1 MFIYGYKLLPLYRV
15 FKIYE
20 PYTYNM
26 AIPKVILAVERPS
39 STVVKQ
45 RGNRFVVIKR
55 TSKRKG
61 NRIVPVDL
69 GTVGEIINGVFIP
82 LRVKNDTKTRV
93 DIKDYGEV
101 TLCDKFGKDLIQ
113 DLARVWSID
122 DAKRIYVISLLRA
135 AFGDVKNRDL
145 QFHYQTSF
153 ASEYYP
159 GVHLSE
165 HAVAAFLMELGQG
178 YSRICEFMRNRV
190 REFIGR
196 NIVVDGMLK
205 DYNSKCGSL
214 SEFSRKGSKKGSK
227 DISMLYAFDP
237 KSKEPIAA
245 RAYAGNILD
254 QTAVRSFV
262 SDFEIKNGM
271 MIVDKGFWNE
281 AFLDEVDKSEGL
293 SYLIPLKQNSAFIKN
308 YGMDNPTEHLA
319 GYKDGTI
326 LYKKVKMKNGKFLYS
341 FRDPKMAY
349 EQEVGYVEKAE
360 KKDTFNADNYAQ
372 KRSTFGLI
380 VFKSKADL
388 DPLDVYLAYAQRWEI
403 ETMFYLYKNII
414 DRDTVNVHNDYR
426 TYATEFINFLSV
438 IITARV
444 KGEIVKKKINKH
456 HSYKQVFKY
465 LSKYKKARIKEGGD
479 WQDVTMLKYI
489 EEIVAK
495 LDV

>member
-1 MFIYGYKLLPLYRV
+1 MFVFSDNYLPLYRV
-15 FKIYE
+15 CNNIK

-26 AIPKVILAVERPS
+26 VVPKEILAVKRPS

-45 RGNRFVVIKR
+45 RGDRYVVIKR
-55 TSKRKG
+55 TSRRKG
-61 NRIVPVDL
+61 NRVVPVDL
-69 GTVGEIINGVFIP
+69 GTVGEIINGTFVEQQI
-82 LRVKNDTKTRV
+82 KSDSKKRV

-113 DLARVWSID
+113 QLAHVWPIE
-122 DAKRIYVISLLRA
+122 DAKRAYVIALLRA
-135 AFGDVKNRDL
+135 AYGDVKNRDL
-145 QFHYQTSF
+145 QMHYLTSY

-165 HAVAAFLMELGQG
+165 HAVSAFLMELGLG

-190 REFIGR
+190 KDFMGG

-214 SEFSRKGSKKGSK
+214 SEFSRKGSKKSSK
-227 DISMLYAFDP
+227 DISILYAFDP

-254 QTAVRSFV
+254 QTAVKSFV
-262 SDFEIKNGM
+262 NDFEIKDGM

-281 AFLDEVDKSEGL
+281 SFLDEVDKSDGL

-308 YGMDNPTEHLA
+308 YGMDNPTGHLV

-360 KKDTFNADNYAQ
+360 KKDAFSAENYAQ
-372 KRSTFGLI
+372 KKSTFGLI

-403 ETMFYLYKNII
+403 ETMFYLFKNII

-438 IITARV
+438 IITSRV
-444 KGEIVKKKINKH
+444 KREIVKKEIDKNY
-456 HSYKQVFKY
+456 SYKQVFKY
-465 LSKYKKARIKEGGD
+465 LSKYKKVRIKEGGD
-479 WQDVTMLKYI
+479 WMDVTMLKYI
-489 EEIVAK
+489 EEMVQK
-495 LDV
+495 LNV

>member
-1 MFIYGYKLLPLYRV
+1 MFVFSDNYLPLYRV
-15 FKIYE
+15 YNNIT

-26 AIPKVILAVERPS
+26 VVPKEILAVKRPS

-45 RGNRFVVIKR
+45 RGDRYVVIKR
-55 TSKRKG
+55 TSRRKG
-61 NRIVPVDL
+61 NRVVPVDL
-69 GTVGEIINGVFIP
+69 GTVGEIINGTFVEQQI
-82 LRVKNDTKTRV
+82 RSDSKKRV

-113 DLARVWSID
+113 QLAHVWPIE
-122 DAKRIYVISLLRA
+122 DAKRAYVIALLRA
-135 AFGDVKNRDL
+135 AYGDVKNRDL
-145 QFHYQTSF
+145 QMHYLTSY

-165 HAVAAFLMELGQG
+165 HAVSAFLMELGLG

-190 REFIGR
+190 KDFMGG

-214 SEFSRKGSKKGSK
+214 SESSRKGSKKGSK
-227 DISMLYAFDP
+227 DISILYAFDP

-254 QTAVRSFV
+254 QTAVKSFV
-262 SDFEIKNGM
+262 NDFEIKDGM

-281 AFLDEVDKSEGL
+281 SFLDEVDKSDGL

-308 YGMDNPTEHLA
+308 YGMDNPTEHLV

-360 KKDTFNADNYAQ
+360 KKDAFSAENYAQ
-372 KRSTFGLI
+372 KKSTFGLI

-403 ETMFYLYKNII
+403 ETMFYLFKNII

-438 IITARV
+438 IITSRV
-444 KGEIVKKKINKH
+444 KREIVKKEIDKNY
-456 HSYKQVFKY
+456 SYKQVFKY
-465 LSKYKKARIKEGGD
+465 LSKYKKVRIKEGGD
-479 WQDVTMLKYI
+479 WMDVTMLKYV
-489 EEIVAK
+489 EEMVQK
-495 LDV
+495 LNV

>member
-1 MFIYGYKLLPLYRV
+1 MLRYASNYLSLYGVYNN
-15 FKIYE
+15 IA

-26 AIPKVILAVERPS
+26 AIPKEILAVKRPS

-45 RGNRFVVIKR
+45 RGDRYVVIKR
-55 TSKRKG
+55 TSRRKG
-61 NRIVPVDL
+61 NRVVPVDL
-69 GTVGEIINGVFIP
+69 GTVGEIINGTFVEQQI
-82 LRVKNDTKTRV
+82 KSDSKKRV

-101 TLCDKFGKDLIQ
+101 TLCDKFGKDLIPQ
-113 DLARVWSID
+113 LAHVWPIE
-122 DAKRIYVISLLRA
+122 DAKRAYVIALLRA
-135 AFGDVKNRDL
+135 AYGDVKNRDL
-145 QFHYQTSF
+145 QLHYLTSF

-165 HAVAAFLMELGQG
+165 HAVSAFLMELGQG

-190 REFIGR
+190 KDFIGG

-205 DYNSKCGSL
+205 DYNSRCGSL

-227 DISMLYAFDP
+227 DISILYAYDP

-254 QTAVRSFV
+254 QTAVKSFV
-262 SDFEIKNGM
+262 DDFEIKDGM

-281 AFLDEVDKSEGL
+281 PFLDEVDKSDAL

-360 KKDTFNADNYAQ
+360 KKEMFSAENYAL
-372 KRSTFGLI
+372 KKSTFGLI

-388 DPLDVYLAYAQRWEI
+388 EPLDVYLAYAQRWEI
-403 ETMFYLYKNII
+403 ETMSYLFKNII

-438 IITARV
+438 IITSRV
-444 KGEIVKKKINKH
+444 KREIVKKEINKNY
-456 HSYKQVFKY
+456 SYKQVFKY
-465 LSKYKKARIKEGGD
+465 LSKYKKVKIKEDGN
-479 WQDVTMLKYI
+479 WMDVTMLKYI
-489 EEIVAK
+489 EEMVQK
-495 LDV
+495 LNV

>member
-1 MFIYGYKLLPLYRV
+1 
-15 FKIYE
+15 
-20 PYTYNM
+20 M
-26 AIPKVILAVERPS
+26 AIPKEILAVKRPS

-45 RGNRFVVIKR
+45 RGGRYVVIKR

-69 GTVGEIINGVFIP
+69 GTVGEIVNSRFVEQQ
-82 LRVKNDTKTRV
+82 VKSGTKGRV

-101 TLCDKFGKDLIQ
+101 TLCDKHGNNLIEQ
-113 DLARVWSID
+113 LTRVWSID
-122 DAKRIYVISLLRA
+122 DAKRIYVIALLRA
-135 AFGDVKNRDL
+135 AYGDVKNRDL
-145 QFHYQTSF
+145 QLHYQTSF
-153 ASEYYP
+153 ASECYP

-165 HAVAAFLMELGQG
+165 QAVSAFLMELGMG

-190 REFIGR
+190 SDFIGGD
-196 NIVVDGMLK
+196 IVIDGMLK
-205 DYNSKCGSL
+205 DYNSKCSSL
-214 SEFSRKGSKKGSK
+214 SEFSRKGAKKGSK
-227 DISMLYAFDP
+227 DISILYAYDP
-237 KSKEPIAA
+237 RSKEPIAA
-245 RAYAGNILD
+245 EAFAGNILD
-254 QTAVRSFV
+254 QTAVRGFV
-262 SDFEIKNGM
+262 NRHEIKNGL
-271 MIVDKGFWNE
+271 IIGDKGFWNE
-281 AFLDEVDKSEGL
+281 AFLDEVDETDGL
-293 SYLIPLKQNSAFIKN
+293 AYLIPLKQNSAFIKN
-308 YGMDNPTEHLA
+308 YGMDDPTEHLA

-341 FRDPKMAY
+341 FRNPKMAY
-349 EQEVGYVEKAE
+349 EQEVGYVEKAG
-360 KKDTFNADNYAQ
+360 KKDTFSAENYSQ
-372 KRSTFGLI
+372 KKSTFGLI

-403 ETMFYLYKNII
+403 ETMFYLFKNII

-444 KGEIVKKKINKH
+444 KNEFARKEISKN

-465 LSKYKKARIKEGGD
+465 LSKYKKVRVKESAD

-489 EEIVAK
+489 EEMVAK

>member
-1 MFIYGYKLLPLYRV
+1 
-15 FKIYE
+15 
-20 PYTYNM
+20 M
-26 AIPKVILAVERPS
+26 AIPKEILAVKRPS
-39 STVVKQ
+39 STVVKR
-45 RGNRFVVIKR
+45 RGDRYVVIKR
-55 TSKRKG
+55 TSRRKG
-61 NRIVPVDL
+61 NRVVPVDL
-69 GTVGEIINGVFIP
+69 GTVGEIINGTFVEQQIKSD
-82 LRVKNDTKTRV
+82 RKKRV

-101 TLCDKFGKDLIQ
+101 ALCDKFGKDLIQ
-113 DLARVWSID
+113 QLARVWPIE
-122 DAKRIYVISLLRA
+122 DAKRAYVIALLRA
-135 AFGDVKNRDL
+135 AYGDVKNRDL
-145 QFHYQTSF
+145 QLHYLTSF

-165 HAVAAFLMELGQG
+165 HAVSAFLMELGQG

-190 REFIGR
+190 KDFIGG
-196 NIVVDGMLK
+196 NIIVDGMLK

-227 DISMLYAFDP
+227 DISILYAFDP
-237 KSKEPIAA
+237 RSKEPIAA

-254 QTAVRSFV
+254 QTAVKSFV
-262 SDFEIKNGM
+262 NDFEIKDGM

-281 AFLDEVDKSEGL
+281 PFLDAVDSTDKL

-360 KKDTFNADNYAQ
+360 KKEAFSAENYAQ
-372 KRSTFGLI
+372 KKSTFGLI
-380 VFKSKADL
+380 VFKSKANL

-403 ETMFYLYKNII
+403 ETMFYLFKNII

-438 IITARV
+438 IITVRV
-444 KGEIVKKKINKH
+444 KREIVKKEINKN

-465 LSKYKKARIKEGGD
+465 LSKYKKVKIKESGD
-479 WQDVTMLKYI
+479 WTDVTMLKYI
-489 EEIVAK
+489 EEILQK
-495 LDV
+495 LNV